1 MTANWYWIITHVWFD
16 YNNLLPCMLSPM
28 DIFKYIQISLFSRD
42 YWKVCIHFLLGIIQ
56 VKVTLICISQNIIII
71 IYWRAESIIVLCR
84 IVGHVLFHP
93 KVLWI
98 LFFFFCWFMPSFQEK
113 HGQNIKSLKEEQRR
127 KCKNRW
133 FGGEK
138 NTKPCPLIKLKK
150 IQTLLS
156 KIRNHSKI
164 CKKMVMLLG
173 LQF

>member
-98 LFFFFCWFMPSFQEK
+98 LFFFFAGLCLVFKKNMAKTSNHWK
-113 HGQNIKSLKEEQRR
+113 KSKEESV
-127 KCKNRW
+127 KTD
-133 FGGEK
+133 GLEG
-138 NTKPCPLIKLKK
+138 KK
-150 IQTLLS
+150 TQ
-156 KIRNHSKI
+156 NHVLWLNW
-164 CKKMVMLLG
+164 KK
-173 LQF
+173 FRHFWAK